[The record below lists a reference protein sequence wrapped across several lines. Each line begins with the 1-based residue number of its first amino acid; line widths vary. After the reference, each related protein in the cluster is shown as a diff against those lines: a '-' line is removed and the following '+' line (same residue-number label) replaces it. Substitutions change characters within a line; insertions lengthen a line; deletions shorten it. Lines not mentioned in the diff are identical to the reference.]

1 MLDELDPIPGRYTLE
16 VSSPG
21 VERTLRTPAHFVR
34 AIGET
39 VTVKTRPQVPGERRR
54 RGVLVAADDDGLTLD
69 VDGGPDGGIRLS
81 YSDIDKARTVF
92 VWGPEGGPRGKAAT
106 LIEAGGHHA
115 NDGEE
120 EEAGR
125 DPMSKPNFEFLDALG
140 QIARDK
146 GISVETLLDALANA
160 LVAAYKRRPDAA
172 EEAVVT
178 IDPESGEIRVY
189 GQELDEDGN
198 VTREWDDTPDDF
210 GRIAAQTAKQVIL
223 QRIREVERDLKYEE
237 YAGREG
243 DIVTGIVQQTDNR
256 YTLLDLGK
264 VEALLPQAEQVS
276 YERYE
281 HGARL
286 KAYIV
291 EVRKTTKGPQI
302 VVSRSH
308 PGLIKR
314 LFELEVPEI
323 SSGAVEIKA
332 AAREPGHRTKIAVW
346 SNDPNVDPVGACVG
360 ARGSRVR
367 MVTNELRGERVD
379 VVPFSDDPVELIQSA
394 LAPARVREVRLDD
407 DTGTATVIVSD
418 YQLSLAIGKEG
429 QNARLAARL
438 TGWRIDIKSET
449 QLAEEESGYAGEEWA
464 EGEWIQNEAG
474 EMVWQPAEGG
484 TAVSATE
491 WSQGAEGAEGA
502 DGKAPAALRGHRG
515 ADADARRDSS
525 EAPVRA
531 REPAP
536 RRSAGTAAEDRR
548 GRRSGRRSGGGL
560 GGRAGRGGFGIAP
573 IRTCIGCRRTG
584 IRRRA
589 GPGGPT
595 RRRVAGRGPR
605 GSPVGAPGCAGT
617 HRGASTRRSGRG
629 RSAGLCGAG
638 CEPCQVEAIRV
649 ELGSSSRQL
658 PGPGSESPV
667 L

>member
-1 MLDELDPIPGRYTLE
+1 M
-16 VSSPG
+16 
-21 VERTLRTPAHFVR
+21 
-34 AIGET
+34 
-39 VTVKTRPQVPGERRR
+39 
-54 RGVLVAADDDGLTLD
+54 
-69 VDGGPDGGIRLS
+69 RLA

-92 VWGPEGGPRGKAAT
+92 VWGPDKTGGPKKKAAT
-106 LIEAGGHHA
+106 KGGAREDGQQGRPVATEHRRSRRQHGGGD
-115 NDGEE
+115 DGEQDDGDE

-125 DPMSKPNFEFLDALG
+125 IPMSKTNFEFLDVLG

-491 WSQGAEGAEGA
+491 WSQGAEGVEGGEPTAAAAEPEA
-502 DGKAPAALRGHRG
+502 DASAASPPRYPKRTPPGMEAPQPQRPRSRWRPRCPRPVRG
-515 ADADARRDSS
+515 ARHN
-525 EAPVRA
+525 
-531 REPAP
+531 
-536 RRSAGTAAEDRR
+536 AGQDLHRMPPGWFDR
-548 GRRSGRRSGGGL
+548 
-560 GGRAGRGGFGIAP
+560 
-573 IRTCIGCRRTG
+573 
-584 IRRRA
+584 
-589 GPGGPT
+589 
-595 RRRVAGRGPR
+595 
-605 GSPVGAPGCAGT
+605 
-617 HRGASTRRSGRG
+617 
-629 RSAGLCGAG
+629 
-638 CEPCQVEAIRV
+638 Q
-649 ELGSSSRQL
+649 
-658 PGPGSESPV
+658 PGPAGA
-667 L
+667 

>member
-1 MLDELDPIPGRYTLE
+1 M
-16 VSSPG
+16 
-21 VERTLRTPAHFVR
+21 
-34 AIGET
+34 
-39 VTVKTRPQVPGERRR
+39 TVKTRPQVPGDRRR
-54 RGVLVAADDDGLTLD
+54 RGTLLEADEDGFLLD
-69 VDGGPDGGIRLS
+69 VDGTDDAPVRLA
-81 YSDIDKARTVF
+81 YSDIDRARTVF
-92 VWGPEGGPRGKAAT
+92 VWGASDRAPGRPSGKKTQTKAERG
-106 LIEAGGHHA
+106 
-115 NDGEE
+115 E

-125 DPMSKPNFEFLDALG
+125 DPMSKTNFEFLDALG

-178 IDPESGEIRVY
+178 IDPDSGEIRVY

-198 VTREWDDTPDDF
+198 VVREWDDTPDDF

-379 VVPFSDDPVELIQSA
+379 VVPYSDDPVELIQSA

-407 DTGTATVIVSD
+407 ETGTATVIVSD

-464 EGEWIQNEAG
+464 EGEWVQNEAG

-491 WSQGAEGAEGA
+491 WSQGADGAE
-502 DGKAPAALRGHRG
+502 AAG
-515 ADADARRDSS
+515 
-525 EAPVRA
+525 
-531 REPAP
+531 P
-536 RRSAGTAAEDRR
+536 RRR
-548 GRRSGRRSGGGL
+548 G
-560 GGRAGRGGFGIAP
+560 
-573 IRTCIGCRRTG
+573 
-584 IRRRA
+584 
-589 GPGGPT
+589 
-595 RRRVAGRGPR
+595 
-605 GSPVGAPGCAGT
+605 
-617 HRGASTRRSGRG
+617 
-629 RSAGLCGAG
+629 
-638 CEPCQVEAIRV
+638 
-649 ELGSSSRQL
+649 
-658 PGPGSESPV
+658 
-667 L
+667 

>member
-1 MLDELDPIPGRYTLE
+1 
-16 VSSPG
+16 
-21 VERTLRTPAHFVR
+21 
-34 AIGET
+34 
-39 VTVKTRPQVPGERRR
+39 
-54 RGVLVAADDDGLTLD
+54 
-69 VDGGPDGGIRLS
+69 
-81 YSDIDKARTVF
+81 
-92 VWGPEGGPRGKAAT
+92 
-106 LIEAGGHHA
+106 
-115 NDGEE
+115 
-120 EEAGR
+120 
-125 DPMSKPNFEFLDALG
+125 MSKPNFEFLDALG

-160 LVAAYKRRPDAA
+160 LVAAYKRMPDAA

-449 QLAEEESGYAGEEWA
+449 QLADEESGYAGEEWA

-491 WSQGAEGAEGA
+491 WSQGAEGVEGA
-502 DGKAPAALRGHRG
+502 DGA
-515 ADADARRDSS
+515 
-525 EAPVRA
+525 APVT
-531 REPAP
+531 PDAP
-536 RRSAGTAAEDRR
+536 SAA
-548 GRRSGRRSGGGL
+548 
-560 GGRAGRGGFGIAP
+560 
-573 IRTCIGCRRTG
+573 
-584 IRRRA
+584 
-589 GPGGPT
+589 
-595 RRRVAGRGPR
+595 
-605 GSPVGAPGCAGT
+605 GAPGDDPAATESDPAATDGLSPDRGSIDTDGEPTPAGD
-617 HRGASTRRSGRG
+617 
-629 RSAGLCGAG
+629 
-638 CEPCQVEAIRV
+638 PVEASV
-649 ELGSSSRQL
+649 STAGEGAQA
-658 PGPGSESPV
+658 
-667 L
+667 

>member
-1 MLDELDPIPGRYTLE
+1 
-16 VSSPG
+16 
-21 VERTLRTPAHFVR
+21 
-34 AIGET
+34 
-39 VTVKTRPQVPGERRR
+39 
-54 RGVLVAADDDGLTLD
+54 
-69 VDGGPDGGIRLS
+69 
-81 YSDIDKARTVF
+81 
-92 VWGPEGGPRGKAAT
+92 
-106 LIEAGGHHA
+106 
-115 NDGEE
+115 
-120 EEAGR
+120 
-125 DPMSKPNFEFLDALG
+125 MSKTNFEFLDALG

-146 GISVETLLDALANA
+146 GISVDTLLDALANA

-178 IDPESGEIRVY
+178 IDPDSGEIRVY

-198 VTREWDDTPDDF
+198 VIREWDDTPDDF

-223 QRIREVERDLKYEE
+223 QRIREVERDMKYEE

-302 VVSRSH
+302 VVSRTH

-323 SSGAVEIKA
+323 GSGVVEIKA

-379 VVPFSDDPVELIQSA
+379 VVPFSDDPVELIQNA
-394 LAPARVREVRLDD
+394 LAPARVREVRLDEE
-407 DTGTATVIVSD
+407 TGTATVIVSD

-449 QLAEEESGYAGEEWA
+449 QLAEEEAGLRRPGVGRGRVGRGRDAARWSGSRPRAARPSRPRSGRTQA
-464 EGEWIQNEAG
+464 EDAREGPEA
-474 EMVWQPAEGG
+474 EAL
-484 TAVSATE
+484 A
-491 WSQGAEGAEGA
+491 A
-502 DGKAPAALRGHRG
+502 DGAPRP
-515 ADADARRDSS
+515 RR
-525 EAPVRA
+525 R
-531 REPAP
+531 P
-536 RRSAGTAAEDRR
+536 RRSPPPTGRRRPKRRQAEARTAAE
-548 GRRSGRRSGGGL
+548 
-560 GGRAGRGGFGIAP
+560 AA
-573 IRTCIGCRRTG
+573 
-584 IRRRA
+584 
-589 GPGGPT
+589 
-595 RRRVAGRGPR
+595 
-605 GSPVGAPGCAGT
+605 
-617 HRGASTRRSGRG
+617 
-629 RSAGLCGAG
+629 
-638 CEPCQVEAIRV
+638 EEA
-649 ELGSSSRQL
+649 EA
-658 PGPGSESPV
+658 
-667 L
+667 

>member
-1 MLDELDPIPGRYTLE
+1 
-16 VSSPG
+16 
-21 VERTLRTPAHFVR
+21 
-34 AIGET
+34 
-39 VTVKTRPQVPGERRR
+39 
-54 RGVLVAADDDGLTLD
+54 
-69 VDGGPDGGIRLS
+69 
-81 YSDIDKARTVF
+81 
-92 VWGPEGGPRGKAAT
+92 
-106 LIEAGGHHA
+106 
-115 NDGEE
+115 
-120 EEAGR
+120 
-125 DPMSKPNFEFLDALG
+125 MSKTNFEFLDALG

-178 IDPESGEIRVY
+178 IDPDSGEIRVY
-189 GQELDEDGN
+189 GQELDDDGN
-198 VTREWDDTPDDF
+198 VVREWDDTPDDF

-379 VVPFSDDPVELIQSA
+379 VVPYSDDPVELIQSA

-407 DTGTATVIVSD
+407 ETGTATVIVSD

-449 QLAEEESGYAGEEWA
+449 QLADEESGYAGEEWA
-464 EGEWIQNEAG
+464 EGEWVQNEAG

-491 WSQGAEGAEGA
+491 WSQGAEGAEGPDPAAAA
-502 DGKAPAALRGHRG
+502 DGEAGAADGEVVVPPTAGAPDEEAAAVPSGEG
-515 ADADARRDSS
+515 A
-525 EAPVRA
+525 V
-531 REPAP
+531 
-536 RRSAGTAAEDRR
+536 GN
-548 GRRSGRRSGGGL
+548 
-560 GGRAGRGGFGIAP
+560 
-573 IRTCIGCRRTG
+573 
-584 IRRRA
+584 
-589 GPGGPT
+589 
-595 RRRVAGRGPR
+595 
-605 GSPVGAPGCAGT
+605 PVGEG
-617 HRGASTRRSGRG
+617 
-629 RSAGLCGAG
+629 SA
-638 CEPCQVEAIRV
+638 
-649 ELGSSSRQL
+649 
-658 PGPGSESPV
+658 
-667 L
+667 

>member
-1 MLDELDPIPGRYTLE
+1 
-16 VSSPG
+16 
-21 VERTLRTPAHFVR
+21 
-34 AIGET
+34 
-39 VTVKTRPQVPGERRR
+39 
-54 RGVLVAADDDGLTLD
+54 
-69 VDGGPDGGIRLS
+69 
-81 YSDIDKARTVF
+81 
-92 VWGPEGGPRGKAAT
+92 
-106 LIEAGGHHA
+106 
-115 NDGEE
+115 
-120 EEAGR
+120 
-125 DPMSKPNFEFLDALG
+125 MSQTNFEFLDALG

-178 IDPESGEIRVY
+178 IDPDSGEIRVY
-189 GQELDEDGN
+189 GQELDDDAN
-198 VTREWDDTPDDF
+198 VIREWDDTPDDF

-323 SSGAVEIKA
+323 SSGAVEIRA

-379 VVPFSDDPVELIQSA
+379 VVPFSDDPVEFIQNA

-407 DTGTATVIVSD
+407 ATGTATVVVSD

-438 TGWRIDIKSET
+438 TGWRIDIKSES

-464 EGEWIQNEAG
+464 EGEWVQNAAG

-484 TAVSATE
+484 EAVSAAQ
-491 WSQGAEGAEGA
+491 WSEGAGDADEGATATADATATVTVAAAPEGAE
-502 DGKAPAALRGHRG
+502 
-515 ADADARRDSS
+515 
-525 EAPVRA
+525 
-531 REPAP
+531 
-536 RRSAGTAAEDRR
+536 AAEDTATAATAETAETTT
-548 GRRSGRRSGGGL
+548 GEAAD
-560 GGRAGRGGFGIAP
+560 AGE
-573 IRTCIGCRRTG
+573 
-584 IRRRA
+584 A
-589 GPGGPT
+589 GS
-595 RRRVAGRGPR
+595 AE
-605 GSPVGAPGCAGT
+605 GSV
-617 HRGASTRRSGRG
+617 
-629 RSAGLCGAG
+629 
-638 CEPCQVEAIRV
+638 
-649 ELGSSSRQL
+649 
-658 PGPGSESPV
+658 
-667 L
+667 